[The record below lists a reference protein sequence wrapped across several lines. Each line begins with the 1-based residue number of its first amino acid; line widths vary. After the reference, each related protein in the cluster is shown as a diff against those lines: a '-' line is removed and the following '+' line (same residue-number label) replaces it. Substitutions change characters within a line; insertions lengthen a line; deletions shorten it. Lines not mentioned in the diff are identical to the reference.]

1 MDYKMRDEMMA
12 KIDKRFE
19 ASKDEDFKAE
29 MKNDLD
35 VEDLDKKALHTYT
48 MALATYIGY
57 ATEMAQREITSTTID
72 EMRAHNS
79 AIGSLVM
86 SLKQAL
92 QETEKRSWGH
102 SRTRTV

>member
-1 MDYKMRDEMMA
+1 MDYKLRDEMMA

-19 ASKDEDFKAE
+19 ASKAEDFKAE

-35 VEDLDKKALHTYT
+35 VEGMDKKEIQTYT

-57 ATEMAQREITSTTID
+57 ATQEAQREITSTTID

-79 AIGSLVM
+79 AIASLVT

-92 QETEKRSWGH
+92 QEEEKRYWGH
-102 SRTRTV
+102 AKSV

>member
-1 MDYKMRDEMMA
+1 MDYKLRDEMLVT
-12 KIDKRFE
+12 IGKRFE
-19 ASKDEDFKAE
+19 ASKAQDFKAE

-35 VEDLDKKALHTYT
+35 VEGLDKRALQTYM

-92 QETEKRSWGH
+92 QEHETRAWGH
-102 SRTRTV
+102 AESV